1 MSREF
6 GAIAMCWRV
15 ARGGVRDGPCVALG
29 NVMSN
34 SAATHALL
42 RVRARALMDPPLR
55 YRNLPR
61 RLGVVRL
68 AAILGMLAVV
78 AAGVAVYRLFQ
89 AEMQAARVKLL
100 AGSRVL
106 STACGPIE
114 VAEEGD
120 GPPVLVVHGT
130 GGGYDQGLNFL
141 RRSVGE
147 GFHRIAISR
156 FGYLRT
162 PQPSDMS
169 SAAQAESFVC
179 ALDAVGSSRVAVVGL
194 SGRRWRQVHGGW
206 SRCGRQTDTC

>member
-1 MSREF
+1 
-6 GAIAMCWRV
+6 
-15 ARGGVRDGPCVALG
+15 
-29 NVMSN
+29 
-34 SAATHALL
+34 
-42 RVRARALMDPPLR
+42 MDPPLR